1 MCVYDDYD
9 GVFFTIQSIRM
20 YHKEVLDTIEFIVV
34 DNNPTSA
41 SGQATKKFVE
51 SLPNCRYVQ
60 FNEYSS
66 TSLRNKIFEISNT
79 PYVLCI
85 DCHILITPNSIKR
98 LIEYFDTKDQGD
110 LLHGPLL
117 WDDLKAVSTHF
128 NNNWGAHMHGQW
140 DNDPQYINENSEPF
154 EIHAQGMGLFACRK
168 DSWLGF
174 NPNFRG
180 FGGEE
185 VYIHNKFRK
194 HNKRVILLPFLHWMH
209 RFNRPNGVPYA
220 NTFEDRYRNYIIGR
234 IELHIDPDDVED
246 VFADVLSEDK
256 REEIKSEIVKLFTSS
271 KCNCKS

>member
-128 NNNWGAHMHGQW
+128 NDNWGAHMHGQW
-140 DNDPQYINENSEPF
+140 DNDPQYIKIND
-154 EIHAQGMGLFACRK
+154 HLK
-168 DSWLGF
+168 
-174 NPNFRG
+174 
-180 FGGEE
+180 
-185 VYIHNKFRK
+185 
-194 HNKRVILLPFLHWMH
+194 
-209 RFNRPNGVPYA
+209 
-220 NTFEDRYRNYIIGR
+220 NYIPHAYREFHR
-234 IELHIDPDDVED
+234 I
-246 VFADVLSEDK
+246 LSHKEYFSRQD
-256 REEIKSEIVKLFTSS
+256 EQDNIKKLETP
-271 KCNCKS
+271 KW